1 MRNFSQIDDLRY
13 SQQSYQLRGLLF
25 DVRNRLRAGWSEEI
39 YHEGIVQA
47 AKERGIPTCSKPRR
61 AIIHRGVEIH
71 LFECDLIFWDQII
84 VELKALPLTK
94 FAPSHR
100 AQLISYLKCWQ
111 KGLGLLANLGPTYV
125 EIQRIVWDE
134 PELLIVQDYTAIES
148 ELNTTDRAHLEGI
161 THALVNIGQQYGLG
175 YSELVYQKLAAVEI
189 EHNGLTCQVRAEI
202 PARWNDRIL
211 ANYISDHLLVQGDW
225 LLGIRG
231 LLEYPPSYDFARMKT
246 YLNSLNLKFGLIANF
261 GKKQL
266 QIYGINAA

>member
-25 DVRNRLRAGWSEEI
+25 DVRNRLRAGWPEEI

-61 AIIHRGVEIH
+61 TIVHRGVEIH
-71 LFECDLIFWDQII
+71 
-84 VELKALPLTK
+84 T
-94 FAPSHR
+94 
-100 AQLISYLKCWQ
+100 
-111 KGLGLLANLGPTYV
+111 N
-125 EIQRIVWDE
+125 
-134 PELLIVQDYTAIES
+134 YT
-148 ELNTTDRAHLEGI
+148 
-161 THALVNIGQQYGLG
+161 
-175 YSELVYQKLAAVEI
+175 
-189 EHNGLTCQVRAEI
+189 
-202 PARWNDRIL
+202 
-211 ANYISDHLLVQGDW
+211 SDHLLVQGDW

-266 QIYGINAA
+266 QIYGVNAA